1 MAGTATASTS
11 TSMPSPSSSTQN
23 SKRLLYDRRY
33 GWVIDEW
40 KDPSDQ
46 ALSGGRGM
54 FCILPL
60 GKALLKMASNSINL
74 AASSAVKTLERPDLF
89 SPQVLQASLNDQ
101 LHKLKLSL
109 TKSDTN
115 SFSLKG
121 NLSSPGAGR
130 SSH

>member
-11 TSMPSPSSSTQN
+11 TSMPSPSSFPQK
-23 SKRLLYDRRY
+23 SKRLIFDRRY

-54 FCILPL
+54 L
-60 GKALLKMASNSINL
+60 INL

-115 SFSLKG
+115 SFPNSFSLKG
-121 NLSSPGAGR
+121 NLSSPSAGC